1 LKLSFRA
8 AFVMWKRTLGS
19 EMCMISLMSPSVL
32 PIEAHFRHWILRRVS
47 GVVAEAVRRVPLGGP
62 PSGEMLVEG
71 TGFEPV

>member
-1 LKLSFRA
+1 MKLSLRA
-8 AFVMWKRTLGS
+8 AFVMWKRTVGS
-19 EMCMISLMSPSVL
+19 EMSMISRMSPHVL
-32 PIEAHFRHWILRRVS
+32 PIGAHFRHWISRRVS